1 MPATHPPAEHRSRQ
15 HSQGAAFAAA
25 FARLIA
31 VEGGYVNDSA
41 DSGGRTNWGITEAV
55 ARAYGYNGEMSELP
69 RSLAAGIG

>member
-31 VEGGYVNDSA
+31 VEGGYVNDPA
-41 DSGGRTNWGITEAV
+41 DSGGRTNWGIT
-55 ARAYGYNGEMSELP
+55 
-69 RSLAAGIG
+69 